1 MSDETKK
8 LCSNADTCDWC
19 GAYSTTD
26 RCSGCREARYCGKRC
41 QASHWAEHRG
51 LCLQIRAER
60 EKKERRKQLGVALY
74 SASFHGKAPEVR
86 SLLLS
91 GADPRYS
98 IEGGKYKGLF
108 PLYVASQN
116 GHVEVIDALV
126 AGGADPNQVGGRV
139 SGSSLFMAAQH
150 NQPRAIAALVK
161 ANADVNLAS
170 SSGCTPLN
178 KAVQHGN
185 KEAVVALLVARA
197 AVNIAND
204 QGASPL
210 FFAAQRGHV
219 DILKLLLRAKAE
231 VNQANIYGVTPLMM
245 AVYNGHL
252 ACVELLLAGGAN
264 VHDKDNNGHTALDY
278 AIHFKKPAVEAVLR
292 AHIAQLEAA
301 GEAEAEA
308 AGK

>member
-1 MSDETKK
+1 MSDEPKE

-41 QASHWAEHRG
+41 QASHWAEHKG

-60 EKKERRKQLGVALY
+60 EKKERRKELGVALY
-74 SASFHGKAPEVR
+74 DASIRGRAPEVR

-91 GADPRYS
+91 GADPRYRVE
-98 IEGGKYKGLF
+98 EGQYKGYF
-108 PLYVASQN
+108 PLIAASQE
-116 GHVEVIDALV
+116 GHVEVIEVLV
-126 AGGADPNQVGGRV
+126 AAGADPNQVGGPFSV
-139 SGSSLFMAAQH
+139 SSLFVAAQF

-170 SSGCTPLN
+170 SQGCTPLN
-178 KAVQHGN
+178 FAVQKGN

-197 AVNIAND
+197 AVNIANS

-210 FFAAQRGHV
+210 FYAAHLGHV
-219 DILKLLLRAKAE
+219 DILKLLLRAKVE
-231 VNQANIYGVTPLMM
+231 VDQADIDGDTPLMI
-245 AVYNGHL
+245 AARNGDL

-264 VHDKDNNGHTALDY
+264 VHHKSNKGFTALGA
-278 AIHFKKPAVEAVLR
+278 AIHFNQPAVEAILR
-292 AHIAQLEAA
+292 AHIAKL
-301 GEAEAEA
+301 EAEAEA
-308 AGK
+308 ETAGK

>member
-1 MSDETKK
+1 MSDEPKE

-41 QASHWAEHRG
+41 QASHWAEHKG

-60 EKKERRKQLGVALY
+60 EKKERRKELGEALY
-74 SASFHGKAPEVR
+74 SASLNGKAPEVR

-91 GADPRYS
+91 GADPRYRV
-98 IEGGKYKGLF
+98 EDVKCKGYF
-108 PLYVASQN
+108 PLLAASQN
-116 GHVEVIDALV
+116 SHVEVIEVLV
-126 AGGADPNQVGGRV
+126 AAGADPNQVGGPF
-139 SGSSLFMAAQH
+139 STSSLYTAAAH

-170 SSGCTPLN
+170 SQGCTPLN
-178 KAVQHGN
+178 KAVQEGN

-204 QGASPL
+204 EVVSPL
-210 FFAAQRGHV
+210 YYAAQFGHV

-231 VNQANIYGVTPLMM
+231 VDQADIDGVMPLM
-245 AVYNGHL
+245 AAARNGHL
-252 ACVELLLAGGAN
+252 ACIELLLAGGAN
-264 VHDKDNNGHTALDY
+264 VHHKNNKGATALDY
-278 AIHFKKPAVEAVLR
+278 AIHFKQPAVEAILR
-292 AHIAQLEAA
+292 AHIAQLVI
-301 GEAEAEA
+301 
-308 AGK
+308 

>member
-1 MSDETKK
+1 MGDEPKE

-41 QASHWAEHRG
+41 QASHWAEHKG

-60 EKKERRKQLGVALY
+60 EKKERRKELGVALVE
-74 SASFHGKAPEVR
+74 ASIHGRAPEVR

-91 GADPRYS
+91 GADPRYRVEE
-98 IEGGKYKGLF
+98 EGESKGLF

-116 GHVEVIDALV
+116 GHVEVIEVLV
-126 AGGADPNQVGGRV
+126 AAGADPNQVGGKV
-139 SGSSLFMAAQH
+139 SSSSLLMAAQH
-150 NQPRAIAALVK
+150 NQPRSIAALVK
-161 ANADVNLAS
+161 ANADVNLS
-170 SSGCTPLN
+170 SSEGCTPLN
-178 KAVQHGN
+178 MAVPKGN

-204 QGASPL
+204 RGASPL
-210 FFAAQRGHV
+210 FYAAQNGHV

-231 VNQANIYGVTPLMM
+231 VDQASINGDTPLMI
-245 AVYNGHL
+245 AANNGHL

-264 VHDKDNNGHTALDY
+264 VHKKNNDGETALDV
-278 AIHFKKPAVEAVLR
+278 AIQYKHDAVEAVLR
-292 AHIAQLEAA
+292 AHIAQLEAETA
-301 GEAEAEA
+301 S
-308 AGK
+308 K